1 MSTAGLFG
9 AAIGTGLLLIVLGLL
24 PRTVDEVPAPRR
36 RGPGRW
42 ARMAP
47 ATRRTLALGVAGGLL
62 AALGTGWI
70 AWVVLVPAEM
80 LGVTRPTLS
89 KSLTRLRNAQL
100 IESTVTEQD
109 RRSVYI
115 TLTDQGRDAYE
126 RLVDVGVRLIHD
138 AKVDMTGEEL
148 RIVGGFLE
156 RFVQGLGGP
165 APIVLPPVAR

>member
-1 MSTAGLFG
+1 MREIERQMLGALATVARQWGAVPSDGQVAERVGLDIEDSEIRVIYILG
-9 AAIGTGLLLIVLGLL
+9 A
-24 PRTVDEVPAPRR
+24 RTTELRPAD
-36 RGPGRW
+36 
-42 ARMAP
+42 
-47 ATRRTLALGVAGGLL
+47 V
-62 AALGTGWI
+62 
-70 AWVVLVPAEM
+70 AEM